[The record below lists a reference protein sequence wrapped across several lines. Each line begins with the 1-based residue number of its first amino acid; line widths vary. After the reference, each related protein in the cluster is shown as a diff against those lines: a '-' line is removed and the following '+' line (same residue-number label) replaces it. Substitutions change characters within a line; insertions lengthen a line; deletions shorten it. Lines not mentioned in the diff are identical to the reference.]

1 MTELTDEKS
10 VTERL
15 VGLLRRPISDAD
27 RHRAA
32 RHLVDWIGCAVI
44 SRTTPTGIAI
54 ESEATASSTGT
65 AQLFGARTADPATAA
80 FVLGGFGS
88 VLEMDDVHRAALLHP
103 GPVVIPAALAA
114 ASDTTP
120 AGDFLDAMIR
130 GYEAMIRLG
139 RATGPGHYAYF
150 HNTATCGGFGSAAA
164 SASLLALDDTEFV
177 AAFGNAGSVSGGLW
191 QCRNEPVMTKTL
203 HVAEAARR
211 GLVAAC
217 LAARG
222 FTGPRF
228 ILEGPQGFFAAICPG
243 ASAQDVVS
251 DADAGWLIGETSFK
265 PWPAC
270 RHAHAAI
277 DAALALRETIAG
289 RPIAA
294 IAIDTYADA
303 KLFCDRPRPE
313 TTLQA
318 KFSLQH
324 AVAVALQDGGP
335 PLDAFDIP
343 ALGRPELVALRE
355 ISTVAATE
363 AFTTPYP
370 RHFGSAVTITL
381 TTGETLSRSVSDAWG
396 DSENPISDDALF
408 AKARALM
415 AAAGLAADRADALV
429 DAALGLAA
437 GGTLAP
443 LRLAMAQAST

>member
-27 RHRAA
+27 RQRAA
-32 RHLVDWIGCAVI
+32 RHLVDGIGCATI
-44 SRTTPTGIAI
+44 GRTTPTGIAI
-54 ESEATASSTGT
+54 ESEAAGSTGT

-164 SASLLALDDTEFV
+164 TASLLALDDAEFV

-191 QCRNEPVMTKTL
+191 QCRNEPVITKTL

-222 FTGPRF
+222 LTGPRF

-324 AVAVALQDGGP
+324 AVAVALQDGAP
-335 PLDAFDIP
+335 PLDAFEIP

-355 ISTVAATE
+355 ISTVVATE

-370 RHFGSAVTITL
+370 RHFGSAVMITL